1 MRILF
6 FTNEYAHKDLTPAGG
21 VGTFFKIM
29 TSELTKRGHTVFIYG
44 FSKKNF
50 KIEDD
55 EATIIFFKKYF
66 KQYPLAELSRS
77 VSSKL
82 GLKKTSRYFVEKE
95 RKYLAKKLRNYAK
108 TQDID
113 VIQSFTFSG
122 FTAFWQ
128 NTIPL
133 VTRFHGSR
141 GFWEN
146 YLGDS
151 GNFLKIE
158 MEKKALEATP
168 YTVANSYFS
177 ADFIKEYYRVSVDTV
192 IQNGINTKL
201 FKPNNSVKTIEKS
214 IFYFGTLSKAK
225 GVDRLAQVFNAIV
238 EKHPTATL
246 HLIGKNESYF
256 NFLKNDVFTE
266 KATNNTT
273 YYGPVVLEKIPAK
286 LSQASVIAVPS
297 RGETF
302 GFTIV
307 EAMAMEKP
315 TIVFNIPVSKEIITH
330 KEDGLIANNKEE
342 FITHIDQVFTNPQDY
357 NSLKLN
363 ARKKVLANFTQEL
376 MVEKSIKYYEHI
388 LGSKTLNQ

>member
-6 FTNEYAHKDLTPAGG
+6 FTNEYSHKDLPPAGG

-44 FSKKNF
+44 FSKKSF
-50 KIEDD
+50 KIIDD
-55 EATIIFFKKYF
+55 EATIVFFKKYF

-82 GLKKTSRYFVEKE
+82 GFKRTSKYFVEKE
-95 RKYLAKKLRNYAK
+95 RKYLAKKLHKYA
-108 TQDID
+108 TEQNID

-122 FTAFWQ
+122 YTAFWQ

-133 VTRFHGSR
+133 VTRYHGSR
-141 GFWEN
+141 GFWEQ
-146 YLGDS
+146 YLGDTD
-151 GNFLKIE
+151 NHLKIK

-168 YTVANSYFS
+168 YTIANSYFS
-177 ADFIKEYYRVSVDTV
+177 ADFIKGYYNVSVDTV
-192 IQNGINTKL
+192 IQNGINTQL
-201 FKPNNSVKTIEKS
+201 FTPNYSVDTIEKS

-225 GVDRLAQVFNAIV
+225 GVDRLAQIFNVIV

-246 HLIGKNESYF
+246 HLIGKNETYF
-256 NFLKNDVFTE
+256 NFLKDDILSK
-266 KATNNTT
+266 KAIKNTT
-273 YYGPVVLEKIPAK
+273 YYGPLVLEKIPEK

-315 TIVFNIPVSKEIITH
+315 TIVFNIPVAEEIITH
-330 KEDGLIANNKEE
+330 KDDGLIAHNKEE
-342 FITHIDQVFTNPQDY
+342 FIKHIDQVFKNPENY
-357 NSLKLN
+357 KTLKLN

-376 MVEKSIKYYEHI
+376 LVEKSIKYYESI
-388 LGSKTLNQ
+388 LSVKK